1 MPILDMPLEELKSY
15 QGLNPCPADHEAYWT
30 RALQEMKAVNPK
42 VELIPHPLK
51 APYAECF
58 DMYFT
63 GVGGARLHT
72 MYLRPSAARGKH
84 PAIVKFH
91 GYAMN
96 SGDWTEK
103 LKWVALGFSIAA
115 LDCRGQAGLSQEPGG
130 VKGTTHKGHIIRG
143 LDDGPDKLLFRQNF
157 LDTAQ
162 LAGIVMNMP
171 EVDSARVGATGTS
184 QGGGLT
190 LACAALEPR
199 IRRAFSILPFL
210 SDYKRVWELDLAKRA
225 YEELAW
231 YFRAYDPL
239 HERELEIFTTLGYID
254 VQYLAPRITAETRM
268 VVGLMDDVCPPST
281 QFAAYNKLRCPKSM
295 LLYPDFAHEIIPG
308 VDDRAYEFLADL

>member
-1 MPILDMPLEELKSY
+1 MPILDMPLSELKDY
-15 QGLNPCPADHEAYWT
+15 AGVNPRPADHETYWS

-42 VELIPHPLK
+42 VELVPHPIK

-63 GVGGARLHT
+63 GVGGARLHA
-72 MYLRPSAARGKH
+72 MYLRPANARAKH

-96 SGDWTEK
+96 SGDWAEK
-103 LKWVALGFSIAA
+103 LKWAALGFSIAA
-115 LDCRGQAGLSQEPGG
+115 LDCRGQGGLSEENGV
-130 VKGTTHKGHIIRG
+130 VKGTTYKGHIIRG
-143 LDDGPDKLLFRQNF
+143 LDDGPDRLLFRQIF
-157 LDTAQ
+157 LDTAE
-162 LAGIVMNMP
+162 LARIVMEMP
-171 EVDSARVGATGTS
+171 EVDPARVGATGTS

-210 SDYKRVWELDLAKRA
+210 SDYKRIWDMDLAKRA

-231 YFRAYDPL
+231 YFRTFDPL
-239 HERELEIFTTLGYID
+239 HEREQEVFTTLGYLD
-254 VQYLAPRITAETRM
+254 VQHLAPRIAADTCM

-281 QFAAYNKLRCPKSM
+281 QFAAYNKMKCPKKM
-295 LLYPDFAHEIIPG
+295 LLYPDYAHENIPG
-308 VDDRAYEFLADL
+308 VEDRAYDFLADL